1 MLTKQEML
9 LGRGAQAESRRVR
22 EPRRTAVPCGSQ
34 SEEPKLLHFVN
45 RKTPFCKVP
54 GKQPSEIP

>member
-22 EPRRTAVPCGSQ
+22 EPRRTALPCGSQ
-34 SEEPKLLHFVN
+34 SEEPKLLQFVT

-54 GKQPSEIP
+54 GKEPLEMP